1 MIVHSPTKILQNPV
15 QDPTSDLTGTY
26 MMTVLRPTK
35 ILQNAVQ
42 DDHPIGWLY
51 LDLPRS
57 YKILYSIMLK
67 ILREPIRWLYVN
79 LSRSYKILSN
89 ILLKIL
95 QEPIGTYILSP
106 TKILQ
111 NPVQDAA

>member
-1 MIVHSPTKILQNPV
+1 
-15 QDPTSDLTGTY
+15 
-26 MMTVLRPTK
+26 
-35 ILQNAVQ
+35 
-42 DDHPIGWLY
+42 
-51 LDLPRS
+51 
-57 YKILYSIMLK
+57 MLK
-67 ILREPIRWLYVN
+67 ILREPIGWLYVN
-79 LSRSYKILSN
+79 LPRSYKILSN